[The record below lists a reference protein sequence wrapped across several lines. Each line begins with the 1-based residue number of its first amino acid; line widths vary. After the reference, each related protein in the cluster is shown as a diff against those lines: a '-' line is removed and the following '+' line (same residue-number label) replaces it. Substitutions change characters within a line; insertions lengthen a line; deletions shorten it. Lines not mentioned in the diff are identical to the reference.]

1 DDHDQSEDRLHEHE
15 DDRADGEHDRGRQE
29 EGQSEG
35 EEAPQHGQIVDR
47 AREQLAG
54 LPGVV
59 ARHRG
64 VLQSVEQARAPGDL
78 PARDHG
84 ATTKP
89 RAHIPT
95 ASAMPMTS
103 TPSTGHHRADRSR
116 WAIGPSMM
124 YPVII
129 GTTSWMPL
137 ARRVRTSTR
146 MYTPMRERRSGQN
159 RRRGRT
165 DI

>member
-1 DDHDQSEDRLHEHE
+1 

-47 AREQLAG
+47 AREQLPDSQESWIATE
-54 LPGVV
+54 VYCSRSNRRERQV
-59 ARHRG
+59 TS
-64 VLQSVEQARAPGDL
+64 Q
-78 PARDHG
+78 PATTG
-84 ATTKP
+84 ATTMR

-146 MYTPMRERRSGQN
+146 MYTP
-159 RRRGRT
+159 
-165 DI
+165 